1 MKPDNRN
8 IPPSETRRKRWSR
21 KPKYRDQHGP
31 RIAHDRT
38 TIMLTLDQRQAALAG
53 QMAKALE
60 ALRRHLLDFRDDM
73 HIKDGRFPS
82 LGQFGQA
89 AREWNKKQPR
99 DTVRGTVRGTVQ
111 GRTTRSSS
119 ARVLPQGAL
128 DATARL
134 VLQRSIS
141 ASADAAKRRE
151 QRRAT
156 MGALALRFARQ
167 LRPRHDDDEPDWDQ
181 QVYSI
186 FFTGGGTSQR
196 IKIKDRRLYLPKLG
210 WCPYHS
216 KENKGDV
223 LAAVLETPGTRIRGA
238 TLKLSQGGEYRAV
251 ISFEAAPGK
260 LIQQEIAKKAPGA
273 LIHRY
278 TQQDMT
284 WVAARKLVVEKYISP
299 AAIAAYT
306 DPVFEAAMDAIS
318 RRVARSQGLTRE
330 AAEKLVYSRYGQG
343 DAAIIADLKTLGWE
357 EPVDEA
363 SALLRLFRKPDG
375 WFQRV
380 LAVSTIKKA
389 VKDYKATRKLLRE
402 YDVRPKKRRIGPKGQ
417 QRVAWVYDLSDIT
430 DVVNRRFS

>member
-1 MKPDNRN
+1 MSTTADN
-8 IPPSETRRKRWSR
+8 IPPSNTRRKRWSR

-31 RIAHDRT
+31 RFAHDKT
-38 TIMLTLDQRQAALAG
+38 TIMLTLDQRQTALAG

-73 HIKDGRFPS
+73 HINDGRFPS
-82 LGQFGQA
+82 LAQLGEA
-89 AREWNKKQPR
+89 ARQWHRKQP
-99 DTVRGTVRGTVQ
+99 GGK
-111 GRTTRSSS
+111 S

-134 VLQRSIS
+134 VLVRSIS
-141 ASADAAKRRE
+141 ASADAAKRRD
-151 QRRAT
+151 QRHAE

-167 LRPRHDDDEPDWDQ
+167 SQRPRHDDDEPDWDQ

-216 KENKGDV
+216 KEVKGDV

-318 RRVARSQGLTRE
+318 RRVAQSQGLTRE

-343 DAAIIADLKTLGWE
+343 DAAIIADLKTLGYV

-417 QRVAWVYDLSDIT
+417 QRVAWVYDLRDIT

>member
-1 MKPDNRN
+1 MTTTADN
-8 IPPSETRRKRWSR
+8 IPPSKTRRKRWSR
-21 KPKYRDQHGP
+21 KPKYRDPHGP

-60 ALRRHLLDFRDDM
+60 ALRQHLLDFRDDM
-73 HIKDGRFPS
+73 HINDGSFPS

-99 DTVRGTVRGTVQ
+99 DTVRGTVQ

-141 ASADAAKRRE
+141 APAEAEKRRE

-156 MGALALRFARQ
+156 MGGLARRFAQ
-167 LRPRHDDDEPDWDQ
+167 RPRHDDDEPDWDQ
-181 QVYSI
+181 HVTSI
-186 FFTGGGTSQR
+186 FFTGGGAKDYIR
-196 IKIKDRRLYLPKLG
+196 IKDRRLYLPKLG

-216 KENKGDV
+216 KDTPGDV

-238 TLKLSQGGEYRAV
+238 TLKLSQGGDYRAV

-260 LIQQEIAKKAPGA
+260 LIQQEIAQQAPGA

-278 TQQDMT
+278 TQQDMS
-284 WVAARKLVVEKYISP
+284 WVAARALVVERYISP
-299 AAIAAYT
+299 ARRAA
-306 DPVFEAAMDAIS
+306 A
-318 RRVARSQGLTRE
+318 E
-330 AAEKLVYSRYGQG
+330 AAEDEPDLMAELYKLF
-343 DAAIIADLKTLGWE
+343 K
-357 EPVDEA
+357 
-363 SALLRLFRKPDG
+363 KPDG
-375 WFQRV
+375 GGFHDQV
-380 LAVSTIKKA
+380 AVSTIKA
-389 VKDYKATRKLLRE
+389 AMDYKAARALLGSYR
-402 YDVRPKKRRIGPKGQ
+402 VRPTKAWIGQ
-417 QRVAWVYDLSDIT
+417 QSRWAIRCFDFLDAFLRYH
-430 DVVNRRFS
+430 RGE